1 MRCDNKHSIR
11 SGIARGVV
19 LACLA
24 VCSVVSLAHAQAG
37 KQMPGTSL
45 DPISFRAPDPA
56 VRFQDIKIEQKLE
69 HFIPL
74 DLAFTDETG
83 KQVKLAD
90 YFGDKPVV
98 LGLVYYTCPSFC
110 NVILQNMAISFD
122 GAANALQLGEDY
134 IALAVSIDPRET
146 PAIASEKK
154 ASVLKMYTRGGAEEN
169 FRFLTGTQENI
180 EVLADAVG
188 YRYYYDK
195 QTDQYA
201 HAGGIMILTPQGQLS
216 SYYLGTE
223 YLPKK
228 LQFALMD
235 AAEGRIGS
243 LMDQFVAL
251 CFAYDPATGAYGF
264 YIVNALRVVAGIT
277 VLALGSF
284 ITVTLLRERAGRRR
298 DAASGAPTP
307 VG

>member
-1 MRCDNKHSIR
+1 MRQDVKLSSR
-11 SGIARGVV
+11 YGIARGMA
-19 LACLA
+19 LAFLVGC
-24 VCSVVSLAHAQAG
+24 VVSSVAQAQAG
-37 KQMPGTSL
+37 KQAPGTTL

-69 HFIPL
+69 QYIPL

-83 KQVKLAD
+83 APVKLAD

-110 NVILQNMAISFD
+110 NVILQNMAIAFD
-122 GAANALQLGEDY
+122 GAANALQLGDDY

-146 PAIASEKK
+146 PAVASEKK

-195 QTDQYA
+195 ETDQYA
-201 HAGGIMILTPQGQLS
+201 HAGGIMILTPKGQLS

-235 AAEGRIGS
+235 AAEGRIGP

-251 CFAYDPATGAYGF
+251 CFAYDPSTGAYGF
-264 YIVNALRVVAGIT
+264 YIVNALRVVAGMT
-277 VLALGSF
+277 VLALGTF
-284 ITVTLLRERAGRRR
+284 ISVMLLRERAGRRR
-298 DAASGAPTP
+298 DATAGTPTP